1 MIKIFDASKLSE
13 QEIFARNEE
22 LPDVS
27 DTVADI
33 IYDVRKNGDMAL
45 YKYCERFD
53 GAKLQTLEVTQEER
67 RAAIDLV
74 EPRFIEVLNEAAEN
88 IRSFH
93 AHQKQNSYIVSEK
106 NGIVLGQRVMPL
118 ARVGLYVPGGTA
130 SYPSSVLMN
139 CIPAKIAGV
148 KEIIMTTPTGA
159 GGTISPNILAAAE
172 VAGVDRI
179 FKMGG
184 AQAIAALA
192 FGTESVPQVDK
203 IVGPGNV
210 YVAEAKKQV
219 YGKVDIDMIAGPSE
233 ILVIADEK

>member
-33 IYDVRKNGDMAL
+33 IYDVRKNGDTAL

-67 RAAIDLV
+67 RAATDLV
-74 EPRFIEVLNEAAEN
+74 EPRFIEILNEAAEN

-118 ARVGLYVPGGTA
+118 ARVGLYVP
-130 SYPSSVLMN
+130 
-139 CIPAKIAGV
+139 
-148 KEIIMTTPTGA
+148 
-159 GGTISPNILAAAE
+159 
-172 VAGVDRI
+172 
-179 FKMGG
+179 
-184 AQAIAALA
+184 
-192 FGTESVPQVDK
+192 
-203 IVGPGNV
+203 
-210 YVAEAKKQV
+210 
-219 YGKVDIDMIAGPSE
+219 
-233 ILVIADEK
+233 